1 MVEGYFRQVRQFK
14 EELFTLAHLSA
25 GAPARGTELITVMH
39 RSPQQGR
46 GERGVFVDDGMVVFA
61 TSYHKNYQHSK
72 TKKPIQRYLP
82 EEVGELLVYYL

>member
-1 MVEGYFRQVRQFK
+1 
-14 EELFTLAHLSA
+14 
-25 GAPARGTELITVMH
+25 
-39 RSPQQGR
+39 
-46 GERGVFVDDGMVVFA
+46 VDDGMVVFA